1 MTKEYGKIGM
11 LKSMWTYHCP
21 RCRCAKMYKEPFELS
36 NPLNMHESC
45 RICAQ
50 KFEPEPGFYFGA
62 MFVSYVLSG
71 WFFVIIA
78 LITVFG
84 FGWSVNQTMLLILF
98 LGALTYLRFL
108 RFSRSMWIHFMVKYD
123 KRYGDV
129 LEERHRKAQTSS
141 RSETQK

>member
-1 MTKEYGKIGM
+1 
-11 LKSMWTYHCP
+11 
-21 RCRCAKMYKEPFELS
+21 MYKEPFVLS
-36 NPLNMHESC
+36 NPLDMHKTC

-71 WFFVIIA
+71 SFFVIIA

-84 FGWSVNQTMLLILF
+84 LGWSVNQTMILILF
-98 LGALTYLRFL
+98 LGALMYLKVL

-123 KRYGDV
+123 KRYGEV
-129 LEERHRKAQTSS
+129 LAERRRLKAQADNN
-141 RSETQK
+141 SETIQK